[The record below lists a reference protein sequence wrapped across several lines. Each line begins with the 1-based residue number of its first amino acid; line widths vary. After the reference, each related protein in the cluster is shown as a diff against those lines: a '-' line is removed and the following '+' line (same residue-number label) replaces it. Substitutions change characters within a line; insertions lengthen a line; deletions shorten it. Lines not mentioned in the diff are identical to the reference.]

1 MSSNESTDTDGDEE
15 IDEDDQERINRVRG
29 KRDSRRS
36 RRDTE
41 EADSSQAAQSKQA
54 KQVNKEQ
61 QPQQAPQGQQ
71 GSKSED
77 TTTVTQQQQQ
87 APQAEQAT
95 QEKQEKLEPVTQ
107 REHDTFYLSK
117 ELRTEL
123 NKRYRRMSLDI
134 LEETGVDI
142 DDQQVG
148 GQNRYFRP
156 LALLLGARE
165 IAEMSPAEL
174 RETIEQEELI
184 DDLPAEE

>member
-1 MSSNESTDTDGDEE
+1 MSSNETDDTGADDE
-15 IDEDDQERINRVRG
+15 IDEDDQERLDRVRG

-36 RRDTE
+36 RRDADQ
-41 EADSSQAAQSKQA
+41 ADSSQAAQGKQDSNT
-54 KQVNKEQ
+54 KDTTLVEQ
-61 QPQQAPQGQQ
+61 QSTQEQQAPQ
-71 GSKSED
+71 
-77 TTTVTQQQQQ
+77 V
-87 APQAEQAT
+87 EQR
-95 QEKQEKLEPVTQ
+95 KQEKLEPVTQ

-156 LALLLGARE
+156 LALLLGARQ
-165 IAEMSPAEL
+165 IAEMSPTEL
-174 RETIEQEELI
+174 RETIEGEELI